1 MADGFLYIPFW
12 RAGSYQKFTYRS
24 QLYLAPLCQNPVTLS
39 VYLYENGGKPWSNK
53 VFAIEIDP
61 QTGEVRTDQNGMFQ
75 VNMNPNQVVRIE
87 INVLESEYGTG
98 EVHLAAGD
106 QQIALL
112 ARGEVE
118 VFATKPS
125 GEFEITTSEITIT
138 GAEPAILERGR

>member
-1 MADGFLYIPFW
+1 MNGFMYIPFW
-12 RAGSYQKFTYRS
+12 RAGAYQKFNYRT

-39 VYLYENGGKPWSNK
+39 VYLYENGGRPWSGK
-53 VFAIEIDP
+53 VFTIEID
-61 QTGEVRTDQNGMFQ
+61 QQAGEVRTDQNGMFQ

-87 INVLESEYGTG
+87 INVVDSEYGTG

-106 QQIALL
+106 GQVALL

-125 GEFEITTSEITIT
+125 GEFEITISEISIT
-138 GAEPAILERGR
+138 GAEPAILELGR